1 MTGVV
6 GTKVLA
12 TDFNSIQSTIAS
24 VMGSASVGST
34 YGYGQNVASTSVAT
48 TSKITAVNWQHLFSD
63 ISNAY
68 AHQTGTAPSASVLPP
83 VSVGSKI
90 TAANLN
96 AFASVAATCSTNR
109 LTVALSNLTITAPT
123 SATTLTCTSAWGG
136 GQTGITGVASF
147 TWASEAQAAAF
158 FNTGGYIT
166 MKLAQPTVATQQDT
180 AWNSFLA
187 SFGTFIFS
195 GSGSSKAGGNG
206 AMTSIPYSGYTTA
219 GSVVLNQVSMTNSSY
234 SSYANADY
242 VTVSVQKITNG
253 LQISVLLEDNF
264 TSQYADSVS
273 SGTNFAFGWAKSID
287 TNNLSVATVAP
298 TFGVVTVPTSANSG

>member
-12 TDFNSIQSTIAS
+12 TDFNSIQNTIAS
-24 VMGSASVGST
+24 VMGAASVGSN
-34 YGYGQNVASTSVAT
+34 YGYGQNVASSQVTS
-48 TSKITAVNWQHLFSD
+48 TSKITALNWQHLYAD

-68 AHQTGTAPSASVLPP
+68 AHQTGSAPTSAVLPP
-83 VSVGSKI
+83 ITVGAKV

-96 AFASVAATCSTNR
+96 TFASVASTCSANR
-109 LTVALSNLTITAPT
+109 MNVALSNLTITAPT
-123 SATTLTCTSAWGG
+123 AATTLTCTSAWGG

-147 TWASEAQAAAF
+147 MWPSEAQAAAF

-166 MKLAQPTVATQQDT
+166 MKLAQPTVVTAQDT

-206 AMTSIPYSGYTTA
+206 AMTSVPYSGYTSA
-219 GSVVLNQVSMTNSSY
+219 GSVVLNQVSMAGSSY
-234 SSYANADY
+234 SPYSADY
-242 VTVSVQKITNG
+242 ITVSVTKITNG
-253 LQISVLLEDNF
+253 MEITVFLEDNH
-264 TSQYADSVS
+264 TSSYSDSVS